1 MISAAILVLIAAFL
15 MTQSNDDSLN
25 ILSDVKKGEFVV
37 DITTTG
43 ELEAKNSVEIQGPKG
58 LRLYRIWQVTIQ

>member
-1 MISAAILVLIAAFL
+1 MNKKKLIPVMISAAILVLIAAFL
-15 MTQSNDDSLN
+15 MTQSNDDGLN

-43 ELEAKNSVEIQGPKG
+43 ELEAKN
-58 LRLYRIWQVTIQ
+58 